1 MRCSAVRWPAAASPA
16 SGWAVARMPSHEGSA
31 WASDP
36 KNSAQFSVVS
46 TARARWS
53 AARMRAGVGSGAS
66 VIGPPDS
73 ASTTLATAEKSS
85 RP

>member
-1 MRCSAVRWPAAASPA
+1 
-16 SGWAVARMPSHEGSA
+16 MPSHEGSA
-31 WASDP
+31 WARAP

-53 AARMRAGVGSGAS
+53 AARMRAGVGSGPGLVIAAPAS
-66 VIGPPDS
+66 
-73 ASTTLATAEKSS
+73 ARTTLATAEKSS